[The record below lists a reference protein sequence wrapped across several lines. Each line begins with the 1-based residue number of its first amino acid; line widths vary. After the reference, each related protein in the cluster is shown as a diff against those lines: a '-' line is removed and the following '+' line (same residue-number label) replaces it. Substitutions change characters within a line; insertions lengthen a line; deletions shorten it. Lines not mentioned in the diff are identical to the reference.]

1 METKLNLLLEVCVCV
16 CVYTEST
23 SWYRTHPDI
32 KFSAQR
38 RFITPEDKC
47 WGEAGLPPDGAKTA
61 ASVSTEVGFKEKR
74 EKSVLE

>member
-1 METKLNLLLEVCVCV
+1 MKKIPNKIIIIIIKGAQR
-16 CVYTEST
+16 SH
-23 SWYRTHPDI
+23 RTHLDT